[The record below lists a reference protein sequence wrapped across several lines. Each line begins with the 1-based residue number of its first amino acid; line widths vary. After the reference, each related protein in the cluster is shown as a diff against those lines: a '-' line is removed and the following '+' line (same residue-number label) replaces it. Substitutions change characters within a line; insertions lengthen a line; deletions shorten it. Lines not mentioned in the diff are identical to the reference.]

1 MGGENARMNVE
12 QVWQRREGSGSF
24 GWEGWELKRDA
35 FRKLCTEKSRRR
47 RVRNLD
53 ASDAGGDLASP

>member
-35 FRKLCTEKSRRR
+35 FRKYARRK
-47 RVRNLD
+47 V
-53 ASDAGGDLASP
+53 GGGACEI